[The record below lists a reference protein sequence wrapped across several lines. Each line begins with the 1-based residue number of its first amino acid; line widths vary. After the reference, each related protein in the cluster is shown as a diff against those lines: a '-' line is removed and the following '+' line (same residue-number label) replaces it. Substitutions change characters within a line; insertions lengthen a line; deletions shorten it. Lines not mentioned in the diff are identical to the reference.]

1 MFDTL
6 SSTTGDF
13 TGFSSSLGA
22 ESAPAHF
29 LVVEDDPVV
38 SRVLTRSL
46 RMRGYAVDLAVSA
59 EHALAL
65 ALETPPDYVI
75 LELKVAGASTLP
87 LIGRLHTAAPSAR
100 VCLHTAY
107 ASIAS
112 AVEAIKLGACY
123 YLAKPAPLDE
133 ILLRLGVVSLPVCET
148 GARRPG
154 ASRGPRRRAVLDS
167 QYGLHDIEWR
177 HIMHTLRECE
187 GNVSEA
193 SRRLKMHRRTL
204 HRKIAAHG
212 GADVPA
218 VLARLRN
225 GAAVARD
232 QRVSCA

>member
-1 MFDTL
+1 MFDAP
-6 SSTTGDF
+6 SFVTGDCS
-13 TGFSSSLGA
+13 GFSSCFGTETPVA
-22 ESAPAHF
+22 RF
-29 LVVEDDPVV
+29 LIVEDDPVV

-46 RMRGYAVDLAVSA
+46 RARGYAVDLAVSA
-59 EHALAL
+59 AQAMEMARTTA
-65 ALETPPDYVI
+65 PDYVV

-87 LIGRLHTAAPSAR
+87 LIAPLHAAAPAAR
-100 VCLHTAY
+100 ICLHTAY

-133 ILLRLGVVSLPVCET
+133 ILLRLGIVSLPAVET

-154 ASRGPRRRAVLDS
+154 TSRGPRRRATLDT

-177 HIMHTLRECE
+177 HIMHTLRECG
-187 GNVSEA
+187 GNVTEA

-212 GADVPA
+212 GAEAAA
-218 VLARLRN
+218 VLARLRSN
-225 GAAVARD
+225 ADAARD
-232 QRVSCA
+232 QRVSWA